1 MMALKTI
8 DDVRAA
14 VEVIRAEANDD
25 ESAHGTE
32 DELHEAVLQAIAD
45 GSCPDPKA
53 WASAALESTKIR
65 FSRWCA

>member
-1 MMALKTI
+1 MTLKTLE
-8 DDVRAA
+8 DVLAA
-14 VEVIRAEANDD
+14 VDMIRAEASDD

-32 DELHEAVLQAIAD
+32 DELHGAVLHAIAD

-53 WASAALESTKIR
+53 WAAAALESTKIS